1 MAQQTAV
8 MKLFA
13 WMTEQGYQ
21 VEYEME
27 MSFLDLEK
35 EQGIDLI
42 KQTAMFM
49 AAANYDK
56 DIAKMSYEDVYNSYY
71 NQTYNR

>member
-27 MSFLDLEK
+27 MSFLDIEK
-35 EQGIDLI
+35 EQIIEHFINGSQYSIFPDNTPIDI
-42 KQTAMFM
+42 
-49 AAANYDK
+49 
-56 DIAKMSYEDVYNSYY
+56 IAEQYY
-71 NQTYNR
+71 NKLYGK

>member
-27 MSFLDLEK
+27 MSFLDIEK
-35 EQGIDLI
+35 EQITYAYNNGVDDAYADEY
-42 KQTAMFM
+42 KAM
-49 AAANYDK
+49 D
-56 DIAKMSYEDVYNSYY
+56 DYY
-71 NQTYNR
+71 NERYGK